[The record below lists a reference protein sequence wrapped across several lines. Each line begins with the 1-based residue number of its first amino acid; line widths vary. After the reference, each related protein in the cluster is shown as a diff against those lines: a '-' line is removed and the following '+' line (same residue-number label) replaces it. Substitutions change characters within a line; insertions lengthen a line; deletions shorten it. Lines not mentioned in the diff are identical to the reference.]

1 MEYYTLGNLRLN
13 FGSGYTEEEV
23 TKAVEFMRENDHLIF
38 DIPAHVNCRRHFVD
52 EVN

>member
-13 FGSGYTEEEV
+13 FGNDHTEEEV
-23 TKAVEFMRENDHLIF
+23 KKAVEFIRENGNLVF
-38 DIPAHVNCRRHFVD
+38 DAPEHVNCRRHFIN